1 MKINK
6 IKKLLM
12 LLLFQSSKGL
22 LINTLCQRLLTSQKE
37 LDSAIQ
43 TLEKIKFILIENER
57 IILSKKGYDYM
68 ITNDENM
75 NKNKEQSIKVPE
87 DFIGPSIEINAFYIP
102 QIKKIKK

>member
-6 IKKLLM
+6 IEKLLM
-12 LLLFQSSKGL
+12 LLLFQSSTGL
-22 LINTLCQRLLTSQKE
+22 LTTTLYQRLLTSKKE

-57 IILSKKGYDYM
+57 IILSKKGYNY
-68 ITNDENM
+68 IIISSEYV
-75 NKNKEQSIKVPE
+75 NKNKEESNNIPE

-102 QIKKIKK
+102 QTKKIKK

>member
-1 MKINK
+1 
-6 IKKLLM
+6 
-12 LLLFQSSKGL
+12 
-22 LINTLCQRLLTSQKE
+22 
-37 LDSAIQ
+37 
-43 TLEKIKFILIENER
+43 
-57 IILSKKGYDYM
+57 M

>member
-6 IKKLLM
+6 IEKHIM

-22 LINTLCQRLLTSQKE
+22 LISTLCQRLLTSEKQ

-43 TLEKIKFILIENER
+43 TLENIKFILIENER

-75 NKNKEQSIKVPE
+75 NKNKEESNNVPE

-102 QIKKIKK
+102 QTKKIKK

>member
-6 IKKLLM
+6 IEKLLM

-22 LINTLCQRLLTSQKE
+22 LTSTLYQRSLTSQKE

-43 TLEKIKFILIENER
+43 TLEKIKFILIENEK
-57 IILSKKGYDYM
+57 IILSKKGYDYL
-68 ITNDENM
+68 IANDENI
-75 NKNKEQSIKVPE
+75 NENEEKSIKVPE